1 MQARPDRTDVRSDAE
16 AIERSLQDA
25 SAFAEIFDRHFPAVH
40 AYTQRRAGIELADEV
55 CAETFARAFD
65 KRRGYDL
72 ARPDALPWLLGIAT
86 RILHRHWRSERR
98 RLRAY
103 ARSAAPVGVC
113 EHPAS
118 AGLLAVAAGLPRRD
132 RDALLL
138 LAWAELS
145 YEEIAVAL
153 DVPVGTVRSR
163 IARARRILRAAL
175 AAGDLTPSVKAVKEP
190 SRA

>member
-1 MQARPDRTDVRSDAE
+1 MQARPNRTDVRSDAE
-16 AIERSLQDA
+16 VIERSLQHA

-40 AYTQRRAGIELADEV
+40 AYAQQRAGIELADEV
-55 CAETFARAFD
+55 SAETFARAFD
-65 KRRGYDL
+65 KRRRYDL

-103 ARSAAPVGVC
+103 ERSAAPVGVW
-113 EHPAS
+113 EPPTS

-163 IARARRILRAAL
+163 IARARRVLHAAL
-175 AAGDLTPSVKAVKEP
+175 AAGELTPSVKPVKEP